1 MQEQEEQQMQQQE
14 RRQQAYMAQQQNA
27 LAQERANYN
36 RAFSACMTARGYT
49 VN

>member
-1 MQEQEEQQMQQQE
+1 MQQQQW
-14 RRQQAYMAQQQNA
+14 QQHQSYMSQQQNA
-27 LAQERANYN
+27 LAQGRSNYD

>member
-1 MQEQEEQQMQQQE
+1 MEEEQQMQQQQW
-14 RRQQAYMAQQQNA
+14 QQQQGYMAQQQNA
-27 LAQERANYN
+27 LAQGRGNYD

>member
-1 MQEQEEQQMQQQE
+1 MEEEQQMQQQQW
-14 RRQQAYMAQQQNA
+14 QQQQGYMAQQQNA
-27 LAQERANYN
+27 LAQGRNNYD

>member
-1 MQEQEEQQMQQQE
+1 MEQEQQMQQQ
-14 RRQQAYMAQQQNA
+14 RWQQQQGYMAQQQNA
-27 LAQERANYN
+27 LAQGRSNYD